1 MTAPHILLLHTPL
14 LGPYSLRPLAGELA
28 RLGVMAE
35 TPAWPRLSTVAEAYY
50 PTLAGSLA
58 ATIDG
63 AGAGAGPVVLAAH
76 SGAGALMPALTAQ
89 LRTPVAGVVF
99 VDAILPHPGRSWF
112 DTAPQQMRDQLRAG
126 AQMGQ
131 LPPWD
136 DWWPPGALER
146 LVPDAATREALIG
159 ELEPLPL
166 GYFEE
171 AAPTIELAAPGGYLQ
186 LSGGYEEE
194 ARLAGRQG
202 WPVVR
207 LPLNHLS
214 PVSQPQAVAGALVS
228 LAERLAD
235 GAHG

>member
-1 MTAPHILLLHTPL
+1 MTQRLLLLHTPL
-14 LGPYSLRPLAGELA
+14 LGPYSLRALASELEQ
-28 RLGVMAE
+28 RDVQAE
-35 TPAWPRLSTVAEAYY
+35 TLAWPRLSSVAGDFY

-63 AGAGAGPVVLAAH
+63 AGGGPVVLVAH
-76 SGAGALMPALTAQ
+76 SGAGALVPALAARLQ
-89 LRTPVAGVVF
+89 TPVTGVVF
-99 VDAILPHPGRSWF
+99 LDAVLPHPGRSWF
-112 DTAPQQMRDQLRAG
+112 DTAPAEMRDQLRAG

-136 DWWPPGALER
+136 DWWPPGALAR
-146 LVPDAATREALIG
+146 LAPDAEVRAALVA

-171 AAPTIELAAPGGYLQ
+171 PAPTIDLAAPAAYLQ

-194 ARLAGRQG
+194 ARLAGRMG

-207 LPLNHLS
+207 LPLNHLA
-214 PVSQPQAVAGALVS
+214 PLTQPQAVAGALVA
-228 LAERLAD
+228 LAERLAEP
-235 GAHG
+235 AHG